1 MKHLKMLGL
10 AVVAAAALMAFVG
23 AGTASA
29 TKLCKDSACAED
41 YPAETEIKS
50 SLSGSAILETIGG
63 VTLDTCSGGE
73 VNGKTPATEGEPLSG
88 NISALTWEG
97 CTRTTDTTVN
107 GSLAIKR
114 VLVENEN
121 KELVPNGNGTVT
133 GSGSSVTVNGI
144 FGTSC
149 VYGTG
154 TNTPLGTL
162 VGGNPATITINALV
176 PRTVANA
183 LCPAE
188 TRWTASYTVTSP
200 KPLFI
205 G

>member
-1 MKHLKMLGL
+1 MKHLKILGL
-10 AVVAAAALMAFVG
+10 ALVAAAALMAFLG

-29 TKLCKDSACAED
+29 TKLCEDKACTVD
-41 YPAETEIKS
+41 YAKGTKIVS
-50 SLSGSAILETIGG
+50 TLSGSAILETTGG
-63 VTLDTCSGGE
+63 TVLDTCTGGE
-73 VNGKTPATEGEPLSG
+73 VNGKTSETEGEPLSG
-88 NISALTWEG
+88 SISALTWSG
-97 CTRTTDTTVN
+97 CSKTTDTTAT
-107 GSLAIKR
+107 GELKIKATSG
-114 VLVENEN
+114 
-121 KELVPNGNGTVT
+121 GNGEVE
-133 GSGSSVTVNGI
+133 GVGSSVTVSGI

-154 TNTPLGTL
+154 TGTKLGEL
-162 VGGNPATITINALV
+162 QGGTPATLAISALV

-200 KPLFI
+200 TSLFV

>member
-1 MKHLKMLGL
+1 MKHLKILGL
-10 AVVAAAALMAFVG
+10 ALVAAAALMAFVG

-29 TKLCKDSACAED
+29 TKLCKDSACTED
-41 YPAETEIKS
+41 YGAGTEIKS
-50 SLSGSAILETIGG
+50 SLSGSAILETVGG

-73 VNGKTPATEGEPLSG
+73 VNGTTSATEGTPLSG

-97 CTRTTDTTVN
+97 CTRTTDTTVKGSLSIEKTSGGN
-107 GSLAIKR
+107 GS
-114 VLVENEN
+114 
-121 KELVPNGNGTVT
+121 VT

-162 VGGNPATITINALV
+162 VGGSPATISISALV

-200 KPLFI
+200 SSLFV